1 MTKTS
6 TSSKKIL
13 KTLDQNRNFLIV
25 GPGGTGKSTIIRE
38 FIAAHDD
45 LNIIVCAPTGTAAV
59 NIEGTTIH
67 RAFGVPVPAYGQ
79 KLSKVPSAT
88 IKTLAAADVV
98 IIDEI
103 SMCRNDVFSFAMRVL
118 AKAEREK
125 GSRIRLICCGDFYQ
139 LPPVVKK
146 NELKLFKKFNLDS
159 SGFPFTTSEWASKNF
174 KVIELTD
181 IYRQDEKEFVE
192 HLNRIRDG
200 NVLGLSYFDQ
210 FVNRPELETS
220 DHKVYICGTNAEADK
235 INNERL
241 MALDS
246 MPIAY
251 QAECNGR
258 VVDAPADKLIMLKEG
273 ERVIFTVNDVI
284 HDLYQNG
291 SMGTI
296 VEVFNDSV
304 HVLLDDGKNVRVY
317 PHKWTIYT
325 YKANNN
331 ELVKKELG
339 DISQLPLKPA
349 WAITI
354 HKAQGKT
361 FESAVIAPKTFAAG
375 QLYVALSR
383 VRNTQGLYLT
393 EKLLPEYV
401 LTSPE
406 VSTFISNGYTWD
418 VAKISSMVKKTTSK
432 KKTSTKRKSSTTRRK
447 SSTKKVKT
455 IKRKTTAKRSS
466 SKSKTTKT
474 SRRKVTKKAKTTKTR
489 KPKTSKLA
497 QRRRKTTKKTTKK

>member
-1 MTKTS
+1 MTTS
-6 TSSKKIL
+6 TSTKKLL
-13 KTLDQNRNFLIV
+13 KTLEQNRNFLIV
-25 GPGGTGKSTIIRE
+25 GPGGTGKSTLIRE
-38 FIAAHDD
+38 FINEHED

-59 NIEGTTIH
+59 NVEGTTIH

-79 KLSKVPSAT
+79 KLSKVPPAT
-88 IKTLAAADVV
+88 IKTLAKADVI

-125 GSRIRLICCGDFYQ
+125 GSRIRLICSGDFFQ

-146 NELKLFKKFNLDS
+146 TELKMFKKFDLDL

-181 IYRQDEKEFVE
+181 IYRQEEKEFIQE
-192 HLNRIRDG
+192 LNKIRDG
-200 NVLGLSYFDQ
+200 DISSLNYFDK
-210 FVNRPELETS
+210 FVNRPEADTVE
-220 DHKVYICGTNAEADK
+220 HKIYICGTNAEADK

-241 MALDS
+241 TALDS

-251 QAECNGR
+251 QAECSGR
-258 VVDAPADKLIMLKEG
+258 VTDAPAEKLIMLKEG

-284 HDLYQNG
+284 HNNYQNG
-291 SMGTI
+291 SMGTV
-296 VEVFNDSV
+296 VEVFSDSAQI
-304 HVLLDDGKNVRVY
+304 LLDDGKSIRVF

-325 YKANNN
+325 YKASND

-339 DISQLPLKPA
+339 EISQIPLKPA

-361 FESAVIAPKTFAAG
+361 VESAVIAPKTFAAG

-383 VRNTQGLYLT
+383 VRNSEGLFLT
-393 EKLLPEYV
+393 EKILPEYV
-401 LTSPE
+401 ITSPE
-406 VSTFISNGYTWD
+406 VSQFVANGYMWD
-418 VAKISSMVKKTTSK
+418 VPKAKPKKTATVKRSSRKISKSFVKGTSK
-432 KKTSTKRKSSTTRRK
+432 K
-447 SSTKKVKT
+447 SSTKKT
-455 IKRKTTAKRSS
+455 S
-466 SKSKTTKT
+466 SKKT
-474 SRRKVTKKAKTTKTR
+474 SRGSSGRTAKKSR
-489 KPKTSKLA
+489 KPS
-497 QRRRKTTKKTTKK
+497 TKKTTTRKRPAKEASKKLSKRETKTTRRKTKK